1 MGGLHCSGEE
11 TKMNALVEFLK
22 ALSLPE
28 ETITVSEY
36 FDRCIEYIRQNA
48 LPINEKFFME
58 LKAAAEKEIEK
69 WSKKRFYSV
78 KSILLKNRVERT
90 ESGLVVM
97 YGKEIKFKDKIF
109 ELYFPSEFNENFIII
124 KGEL

>member
-1 MGGLHCSGEE
+1 
-11 TKMNALVEFLK
+11 MNALNQFLK
-22 ALSLPE
+22 TLSLSE

-69 WSKKRFYSV
+69 WSEKRFYSV
-78 KSILLKNRVERT
+78 KSILLNNRVEMT

-97 YGKEIKFKDKIF
+97 YGKEIKFDDKIL
-109 ELYFPSEFNENFIII
+109 ELYFPSEFNENLIII
-124 KGEL
+124 KSEL